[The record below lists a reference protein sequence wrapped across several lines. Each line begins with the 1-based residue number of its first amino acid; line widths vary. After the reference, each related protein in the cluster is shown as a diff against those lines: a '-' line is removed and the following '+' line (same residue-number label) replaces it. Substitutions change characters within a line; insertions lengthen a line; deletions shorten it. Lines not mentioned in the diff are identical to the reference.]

1 MGATSPH
8 SGSRLRTTIPADIFV
23 RLTRYTRMVL
33 FGKWALAGV
42 SIFIILLIII
52 IPLVEQTRDGKRI
65 SFVSTQQV
73 AGEHPVM
80 LRPKLEGLTGDN
92 EPYTATASRAV
103 QQSENVVQLFEVQAD
118 LFKKDN
124 SWLNLIAQ
132 EGSYDSGKGRLEL
145 WGNVTLY
152 KDDGYTFTTERV
164 VVDTRRSVISGE
176 GAINGQGTLGN
187 LTATGYS
194 IEDNGRRMHFGNNGA
209 ERVHVIIK
217 KANE

>member
-1 MGATSPH
+1 MGTTSSH
-8 SGSRLRTTIPADIFV
+8 SGSRLRATISADIFA
-23 RLTRYTRMVL
+23 RITRYTRMVL

-80 LRPKLEGLTGDN
+80 LRPKLEGLTEDN
-92 EPYTATASRAV
+92 EPYTATAARAV
-103 QQSENVVQLFEVQAD
+103 QQSENMVQLFEIQAD

-124 SWLNLIAQ
+124 SWLNLTAK
-132 EGSYDSGKGRLEL
+132 EGSYDSGKGVLL
-145 WGNVTLY
+145 LFGGVTLY
-152 KDDGYTFTTERV
+152 KDDGYDFTSERV
-164 VVDTRRSVISGE
+164 AIDTRSGTISGE
-176 GAINGQGTLGN
+176 GEIAGQGTLGN
-187 LTATGYS
+187 LRATGYS
-194 IEDNGRRMHFGNNGA
+194 IEDNGRRMRFGNGGIK
-209 ERVHVIIK
+209 RVSVTIK